1 LLYNPQTMVLRC
13 DLHHGYRSARPPKT
27 DCITC
32 WAVYGRRRA
41 LDDGLRSRGR
51 AKGGGQSSK
60 AKGRSAVL
68 LVVATLRHALGL
80 EEGDVFV
87 KATSQGGCDVHLS
100 PAALARFPFSIEI
113 KNDEHL
119 RVWAALRQAE
129 LNARPG
135 RPPIL
140 FFKRAGS
147 LLFVALSA
155 ADFLRLLP
163 CPEPK
168 P

>member
-1 LLYNPQTMVLRC
+1 MACAAHP
-13 DLHHGYRSARPPKT
+13 GYKSARPPKT
-27 DCITC
+27 DCYLC

-41 LDDGLRSRGR
+41 YDDGLRSRGR

-68 LVVATLRHALGL
+68 VVVAQLRQALGV

-87 KATSQGGCDVHLS
+87 KATSQGGCDIHLS
-100 PAALARFPFSIEI
+100 PAALKRFPFSVEV
-113 KNDEHL
+113 KNEERL
-119 RVWAALRQAE
+119 SIWAALRQAE
-129 LNARPG
+129 VNAAPG

-147 LLFVALSA
+147 LLFVALTA
-155 ADFLRLLP
+155 AEFLRWL
-163 CPEPK
+163 CPESTPSNT
-168 P
+168 